1 MDRMGITM
9 KKIIEIDLCHVEDL
23 VEKYNQN
30 RVSRDLIDYII
41 SESILIGK
49 KDSLKLVIYNKCQV
63 ENCWEMI
70 QKGLE
75 QEYKRSLKYD
85 RFNDMKQWSLLGI
98 GLFFLLLTILFED
111 PFLINEVF
119 LIIGWV
125 SIWEVVDI
133 SLFKDIKERR
143 KRQILKK
150 LLMSEYEVITK

>member
-1 MDRMGITM
+1 ME
-9 KKIIEIDLCHVEDL
+9 KIIEIGLCHVEDL

-49 KDSLKLVIYNKCQV
+49 KDKLKLVIYNKCQV

-98 GLFFLLLTILFED
+98 GLFFLLLTILSENS
-111 PFLINEVF
+111 FLINEVF

-125 SIWEVVDI
+125 SIWEVIDI
-133 SLFKDIKERR
+133 ALFKDTKERR
-143 KRQILKK
+143 KREILKK
-150 LLMSEYEVITK
+150 ILMSECEVITK

>member
-1 MDRMGITM
+1 ME
-9 KKIIEIDLCHVEDL
+9 KIIEIGLCHVEDL

-49 KDSLKLVIYNKCQV
+49 KDKLKLVIYNKCQV

-85 RFNDMKQWSLLGI
+85 HFNNIKQWVLLGI
-98 GLFFLLLTILFED
+98 GLFFLLLTILSENS
-111 PFLINEVF
+111 FLINEVF

-125 SIWEVVDI
+125 SIWEVIDI
-133 SLFKDIKERR
+133 ALFKDTKERR
-143 KRQILKK
+143 KREILKK
-150 LLMSEYEVITK
+150 ILMSECEVITK